1 MVAAKD
7 KRWRAHQQR
16 DPFLARAQ
24 SEGRRSR
31 AAFKLEEM
39 DRRFGILRPGM
50 RVVDLGAA
58 PGGWSQ
64 YVAQRLAG
72 RGEVLAID
80 RLPMEP
86 IPGVRFVQADFATEE
101 GLHALLQA
109 LGGRP
114 VDLVLSDMA
123 PNMSGIRSVDQPRAM
138 GLAELALDLVPE
150 VAAPGAGFVVK
161 LFEGEG
167 VGGFTGRCRERFGRV
182 RRFKPRASRPESRE
196 WYLVAEGFRP

>member
-1 MVAAKD
+1 MAVKD
-7 KRWRAHQQR
+7 KRWRARQQR
-16 DPFLARAQ
+16 DPFVARAQ
-24 SEGRRSR
+24 ADGWRSR

-39 DRRFGILRPGM
+39 DRRFGRLRPGM
-50 RVVDLGAA
+50 RVVDLGSA

-64 YVAQRLAG
+64 YAARRLGG
-72 RGEVLAID
+72 RGALVAID

-86 IPGVRFVQADFATEE
+86 VPGVTFIEADFATEE
-101 GLHALLQA
+101 GLRALLQA

-161 LFEGEG
+161 VFEGEG
-167 VGGFTGRCRERFGRV
+167 AEAFTGRCRERFGRV

-196 WYLVAEGFRP
+196 WYLVAQGFRP